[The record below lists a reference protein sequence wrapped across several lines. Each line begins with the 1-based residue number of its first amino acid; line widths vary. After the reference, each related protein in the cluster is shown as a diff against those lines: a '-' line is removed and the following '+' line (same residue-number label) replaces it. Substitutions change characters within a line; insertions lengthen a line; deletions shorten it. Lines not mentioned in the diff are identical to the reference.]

1 MDDADIDTSD
11 IPGAGEEFFSR
22 AKLRL
27 GGLEITPAE
36 IVMLRLEPEL
46 AAWVRSIVP
55 SRSQD
60 IAAALKR
67 LRLELNPAKP

>member
-11 IPGAGEEFFSR
+11 IPEADEEFFGR

-27 GGLEITPAE
+27 GGREIIPAE
-36 IVMLRLEPEL
+36 IVMLRLGPEL
-46 AAWVRSIVP
+46 AAWVRSMVP
-55 SRSQD
+55 SRSQE

-67 LRLELNPAKP
+67 LRLELNPTKS